1 MFDESHAQ
9 PRATHVTGKPSNRSL
24 WWVVSIFAV
33 VSLAALGLAG
43 WAVFLPTT
51 SAAEANYTDTQRS
64 DAKTKIC
71 AAFTTVRAGVNLNT
85 NLVAPG
91 GPEDITGSLAVAA
104 NGRVALYDGG
114 QYLLA
119 RLDPATPS
127 DLADAVRKFAN
138 TLMDIGA
145 GATAGLQNS
154 DPGQAALLKDA
165 TASDNSITQLCK

>member
-1 MFDESHAQ
+1 MFDEAQAQ
-9 PRATHVTGKPSNRSL
+9 PRASRVNGELSNRRV

-43 WAVFLPTT
+43 WAIFRPTP
-51 SAAEANYTDTQRS
+51 SGAVASYTDAQRA
-64 DAKTKIC
+64 DAKTKTC

-85 NLVAPG
+85 NLTAPG
-91 GPEDITGSLAVAA
+91 GPEDLTGALAVAA

-145 GATAGLQNS
+145 GATAGLPIT
-154 DPGQAALLKDA
+154 DPGQAALLKDV
-165 TASDNSITQLCK
+165 TASAGSIAQLCK